1 MIVIRS
7 FLDQVFLPGR
17 LVGLV
22 MRDRPH
28 APPLPRIGYMKGE
41 LRKLAGVACGLF
53 LDIHRSRCRGGVTL
67 DPHSPPANKLA
78 DADLGSHNLAPC
90 RATVNYMTIAV
101 ACTVTLTI
109 ASVGCGLAWF
119 SLAWHEFRV
128 SLSRGAWQRCTSKSQ
143 LHTPLPSPASINAA

>member
-1 MIVIRS
+1 MICFIFLDIIADERAGGQAADGRTGGRANRRRVVVVVVIVIRS

-28 APPLPRIGYMKGE
+28 APPLPRFGYTKGE

-67 DPHSPPANKLA
+67 DPQSPPANKLA
-78 DADLGSHNLAPC
+78 DAD
-90 RATVNYMTIAV
+90 
-101 ACTVTLTI
+101 
-109 ASVGCGLAWF
+109 
-119 SLAWHEFRV
+119 
-128 SLSRGAWQRCTSKSQ
+128 
-143 LHTPLPSPASINAA
+143 